1 MIHTI
6 RKHSSWLLYI
16 IAGATILSMVLYMG
30 TGAVRNGAS
39 SGGANTNEVSGVIY
53 GQPVSQEMYDQMHK
67 DVDFDYL
74 FNSGNWAEQNPGMT
88 KDVLQQRIYVRM
100 MLIQKAKDLGV
111 HVTDDQ
117 AMKAASN
124 FLHYPALARAFGM
137 QKDQAV
143 PMNKFISQA
152 LDPKGYTGNDFETFV
167 RDDLSIAQLQTLY
180 GLSGQLLTPS
190 EATNEYVREFQ
201 EYSAQIIF
209 FAASNYLGRV
219 SVSPVEV
226 GEFYTNYMAEYRL
239 PERVQVSYVSF
250 SVSNYFG
257 EATHEIGSSNLDM
270 EVNNT
275 FMNYGMTATPDAKST
290 NEALAEIRNY
300 LVRRQALGDAA
311 TQADFFAQSVFGMN
325 PVSPDNLVT
334 AAKQKGLTVH
344 QPAPFSADYGPTEF
358 TAPTAFTKTAFQLNP
373 ESPISEP
380 VAGPDG
386 VYIIAL
392 NANLPSEIPPLS
404 RIQEQVTDDL
414 KLRLA
419 TITAQRAGTNA
430 AVRLSIQ
437 MATGK
442 SFAAAGFA
450 DGLEPLVLSPFS
462 LNTQDVPEL
471 GNHATVNQLKE
482 VALTT
487 PVGNASQFMQTDDG
501 GFILYVQSKL
511 PIDPEKMASDMPRF
525 MEELRENR
533 SQQAFNDWLQHE
545 ANRELRTTPLAK
557 QMGMR

>member
-30 TGAVRNGAS
+30 TGAVRNGI

-53 GQPVSQEMYDQMHK
+53 GQPVSQDMYDEMRK

-100 MLIQKAKDLGV
+100 MLIQKAKELGV

-124 FLHYPALARAFGM
+124 FLRYPALERAFGM

-152 LDPKGYTGNDFETFV
+152 LDPKGYTGNDFENFV

-180 GLSGQLLTPS
+180 GLSGQLLTPA

-219 SVSPVEV
+219 SVSPDEV

-239 PERVQVSYVSF
+239 PERVQVSYVAF

-257 EATHEIGSSNLDM
+257 EAEHEIGTSNLDM
-270 EVNNT
+270 AVTNT

-290 NEALAEIRNY
+290 NEAMAEIRNY
-300 LVRRQALGDAA
+300 LLRRQALGDAA

-325 PVSPDNLVT
+325 PVSPENLATV
-334 AAKQKGLTVH
+334 AKQKGLTVER
-344 QPAPFSADYGPTEF
+344 PAPFSADYGPTEF
-358 TAPTAFTKTAFQLNP
+358 TAPTAFTKTAFQLSP

-380 VAGPDG
+380 IAGPDG

-392 NANLPSEIPPLS
+392 DTKLPSEIPPLS
-404 RIQEQVTDDL
+404 RIHEQVEDDL

-419 TITAQRAGTNA
+419 TITAQRAGTNY
-430 AVRLSIQ
+430 AVRLAIQ

-442 SFAAAGFA
+442 SFAASGFA

-462 LNTQDVPEL
+462 LNSQDVPEL

-487 PVGNASQFMQTDDG
+487 PVGNASQFMQTEDG
-501 GFILYVQSKL
+501 GFILFVQSKL
-511 PIDPEKMASDMPRF
+511 PIDPDKMSSDMPRF

>member
-1 MIHTI
+1 
-6 RKHSSWLLYI
+6 
-16 IAGATILSMVLYMG
+16 
-30 TGAVRNGAS
+30 
-39 SGGANTNEVSGVIY
+39 
-53 GQPVSQEMYDQMHK
+53 
-67 DVDFDYL
+67 
-74 FNSGNWAEQNPGMT
+74 
-88 KDVLQQRIYVRM
+88 
-100 MLIQKAKDLGV
+100 
-111 HVTDDQ
+111 
-117 AMKAASN
+117 
-124 FLHYPALARAFGM
+124 
-137 QKDQAV
+137 
-143 PMNKFISQA
+143 
-152 LDPKGYTGNDFETFV
+152 
-167 RDDLSIAQLQTLY
+167 
-180 GLSGQLLTPS
+180 
-190 EATNEYVREFQ
+190 
-201 EYSAQIIF
+201 
-209 FAASNYLGRV
+209 
-219 SVSPVEV
+219 
-226 GEFYTNYMAEYRL
+226 
-239 PERVQVSYVSF
+239 
-250 SVSNYFG
+250 
-257 EATHEIGSSNLDM
+257 
-270 EVNNT
+270 
-275 FMNYGMTATPDAKST
+275 
-290 NEALAEIRNY
+290 
-300 LVRRQALGDAA
+300 
-311 TQADFFAQSVFGMN
+311 
-325 PVSPDNLVT
+325 
-334 AAKQKGLTVH
+334 
-344 QPAPFSADYGPTEF
+344 
-358 TAPTAFTKTAFQLNP
+358 LNP

-487 PVGNASQFMQTDDG
+487 PVGNASQFFQTEDG
-501 GFILYVQSKL
+501 GFILYVSSKL
-511 PIDPEKMASDMPRF
+511 PIDPEKMASDLPRF